1 MNTKK
6 FLTIFMILS
15 LAVLTLVSCGK
26 KETASPQGTNI
37 VQNQETGEVDVTLD
51 ERTEETKYQYDT
63 DDLSFID
70 STTGQGI
77 SIGMALPDIEAVTGE
92 AVRKSGSNVIYNGI
106 SVQYN
111 QENISVGMTLSSGE
125 FDDET
130 IKTRYKT
137 SRGVGLN
144 ASFEDFSKAYGD
156 LSNERK
162 EEQTAEDGTVIS
174 GETPA
179 NAVRYFKADGSKV
192 EYLGNNRNDAVKA
205 TDKDKLYMQYFMFD
219 KETNCVSAI
228 KVTRAD
234 YLGK

>member
-6 FLTIFMILS
+6 ILTIIMAVS
-15 LAVLTLVSCGK
+15 LAVLTLASCGK
-26 KETASPQGTNI
+26 KETASSQGTNI

-51 ERTEETKYQYDT
+51 ERTEDTQYQYDT

-70 STTGQGI
+70 SKNGQGI
-77 SIGMALPDIEAVTGE
+77 SIGMSMPDIEAITGE
-92 AVRKSGSNVIYNGI
+92 PIRKSGSNVVYNGI
-106 SVQYN
+106 TVQYN
-111 QENISVGMTLSSGE
+111 DENVSVGMSISGGE

-130 IKTRYKT
+130 AKIRFKT
-137 SRGVGLN
+137 SRGVGLGT
-144 ASFEDFSKAYGD
+144 SFEDFSKAYGN

-162 EEQTAEDGTVIS
+162 EEETAEDGTVIN

-179 NAVRYFKADGSKV
+179 NAVRYFKADGNKV
-192 EYLGNNRNDAVKA
+192 EYLGNSKNDDVKS

>member
-1 MNTKK
+1 MNFKK
-6 FLTIFMILS
+6 YLFLILTF
-15 LAVLTLVSCGK
+15 TLCVSAFTGCGK
-26 KETASPQGTNI
+26 KEVTTPQNTDI
-37 VQNQETGEVDVTLD
+37 VTNQENEIIDVTLD
-51 ERTEETKYQYDT
+51 ERTEETKYQYDA

-70 STTGQGI
+70 SSTGKGI
-77 SIGMALPDIEAVTGE
+77 SIGMSLPDIEAVTG
-92 AVRKSGSNVIYNGI
+92 AAIRKSGLNVIYNGI

-111 QENISVGMTLSSGE
+111 EDDISVGMIISGGE
-125 FDDET
+125 FDDES

-144 ASFEDFSKAYGD
+144 MSFEDFSKAYGD
-156 LSNERK
+156 LSNKRE
-162 EEQTAEDGTVIS
+162 EEQVAEDGTVIS
-174 GETPA
+174 SETPA

-192 EYLGNNRNDAVKA
+192 EYLGNTRNDEVKA

>member
-1 MNTKK
+1 MNYKK
-6 FLTIFMILS
+6 YLALTI
-15 LAVLTLVSCGK
+15 VLTLSISVLTACGK
-26 KETASPQGTNI
+26 KEVATPQATDI
-37 VQNQETGEVDVTLD
+37 VINQENESIDTTLE

-92 AVRKSGSNVIYNGI
+92 AIRKSGSNVIYNGI

-144 ASFEDFSKAYGD
+144 MSFEDFSKAYGD
-156 LSNERK
+156 LSNKRE
-162 EEQTAEDGTVIS
+162 EEQVAEDGTVIS

-179 NAVRYFKADGSKV
+179 NAVRYFKADGSNV
-192 EYLGNNRNDAVKA
+192 EYLGNTKNDAVKA

>member
-1 MNTKK
+1 MNYKK
-6 FLTIFMILS
+6 YLS
-15 LAVLTLVSCGK
+15 LVLALVFCISLLTACGK
-26 KETASPQGTNI
+26 KEVETPQATDI
-37 VQNQETGEVDVTLD
+37 VINQENEPIDTTPE

-77 SIGMALPDIEAVTGE
+77 SISMALPDIEAVTGE
-92 AVRKSGSNVIYNGI
+92 AIRKSGSNVKYNGI

-111 QENISVGMTLSSGE
+111 EENISVGMNISSGE
-125 FDDET
+125 FEDESV
-130 IKTRYKT
+130 KTRYKT

-144 ASFEDFSKAYGD
+144 ATFEDFSKAYGD

-162 EEQTAEDGTVIS
+162 EEQTAEDGTLIS

-179 NAVRYFKADGSKV
+179 NAVRYFKADGGKV
-192 EYLGNNRNDAVKA
+192 EYLGNNKNDEVKA